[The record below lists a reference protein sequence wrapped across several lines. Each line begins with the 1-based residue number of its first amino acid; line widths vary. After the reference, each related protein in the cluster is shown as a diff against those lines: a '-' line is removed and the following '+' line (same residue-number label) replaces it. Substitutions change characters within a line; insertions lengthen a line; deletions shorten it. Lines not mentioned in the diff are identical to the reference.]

1 MDRARFPNTA
11 AYLDGMP
18 LGADSF
24 PEHLGKASLYRGA
37 LKDCPLTV
45 ERGALPDSLVDLIA
59 RPVPVSEW
67 IPEARQRAI
76 LHAILDD
83 HFRGDR
89 DRFRRWV
96 YEQNRALF
104 ESPLYRILMIV
115 VSPKV
120 IVRGVESRWGAFH
133 KGISVKA
140 YPQENGGDLVM
151 HFPVGLV
158 DEIDC
163 LGHAE
168 SFRAGIDAAGAKHS
182 EVVVADRKPTEARFR
197 ISWA

>member
-1 MDRARFPNTA
+1 MDRTRFPATA

-24 PEHLGKASLYRGA
+24 PEHLAKASLYRTA

-45 ERGALPDSLVDLIA
+45 ERGALPDPVVDLIE

-96 YEQNRALF
+96 YDQNRALF
-104 ESPLYRILMIV
+104 ASPLYRILMIV

-120 IVRGVESRWGAFH
+120 VVRGVETRWGTFH
-133 KGISVKA
+133 KGIAVKA
-140 YPQENGGDLVM
+140 YPGENGGDLVM
-151 HFPVGLV
+151 TFPVGLV

-163 LGHAE
+163 FGHAE
-168 SFRAGIDAAGAKHS
+168 SFRAAIDAAGARDGTV
-182 EVVVADRKPTEARFR
+182 EVVDRKSTEARFR
-197 ISWA
+197 IHWS